1 MVGAIAVN
9 FLFWSV
15 VRSLWAAAL
24 NDNCFALWRIC
35 HSSVVSVVNTLDLL
49 VGGFLM
55 QFMVQG
61 AWGIIPAHLSEL
73 SPNSVRGFLPGFAY
87 QCGVALAGLVA
98 FVQAVFA
105 ARTSY
110 PVTMALTTLTVLV
123 GAAVVTAFGREKRG
137 INFGEAEIGE

>member
-1 MVGAIAVN
+1 
-9 FLFWSV
+9 
-15 VRSLWAAAL
+15 
-24 NDNCFALWRIC
+24 
-35 HSSVVSVVNTLDLL
+35 
-49 VGGFLM
+49 M

-137 INFGEAEIGE
+137 INFGEQEISE

>member
-1 MVGAIAVN
+1 MIIALLCGV
-9 FLFWSV
+9 FVIPVWCL
-15 VRSLWAAAL
+15 
-24 NDNCFALWRIC
+24 
-35 HSSVVSVVNTLDLL
+35 SSTLSILL